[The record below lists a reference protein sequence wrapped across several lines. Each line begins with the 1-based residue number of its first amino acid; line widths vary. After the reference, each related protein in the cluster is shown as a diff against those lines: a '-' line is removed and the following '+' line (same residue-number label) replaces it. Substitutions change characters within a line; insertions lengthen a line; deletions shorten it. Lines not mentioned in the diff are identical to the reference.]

1 MYSTYIYYKDTSNIP
16 IIYIN
21 IVDLEVMMESFMK
34 IVVPVIMSLSLMMIL
49 STTSYSG
56 YGQPVANTPTNFNTT
71 IANTTAPNIGNQTNQ
86 NVSQLAQ
93 ADINQAE
100 PQIQSQTNQ
109 TNSTTGSLDLLMK
122 ESLLNYTNDAILALN
137 DDNETAI
144 QQNLVQIQNTL
155 IKAIGK
161 PVVIVPAPAIDLDSD

>member
-1 MYSTYIYYKDTSNIP
+1 M
-16 IIYIN
+16 
-21 IVDLEVMMESFMK
+21 MMESFMK

-56 YGQPVANTPTNFNTT
+56 YGQQVTNNAAT
-71 IANTTAPNIGNQTNQ
+71 IVNTTAEDTSNQTNQ
-86 NVSQLAQ
+86 NVSQPVQ
-93 ADINQAE
+93 ANISQTE
-100 PQIQSQTNQ
+100 PLIQSQTNQ
-109 TNSTTGSLDLLMK
+109 TNSTSGSSDLLMK
-122 ESLLNYTNDAILALN
+122 ERLLNYTNDAILALN

-161 PVVIVPAPAIDLDSD
+161 PVVIVPAPALDLDSD

>member
-1 MYSTYIYYKDTSNIP
+1 MK
-16 IIYIN
+16 
-21 IVDLEVMMESFMK
+21 SFMK
-34 IVVPVIMSLSLMMIL
+34 IVVPVIMSLSLIMIL

-56 YGQPVANTPTNFNTT
+56 YGQPVANTTTTTTT
-71 IANTTAPNIGNQTNQ
+71 IGNTTAPDTSNHTNQ

-93 ADINQAE
+93 EDFNQAE
-100 PQIQSQTNQ
+100 PQIQSQANQ
-109 TNSTTGSLDLLMK
+109 TNSTSDSSDLLMK
-122 ESLLNYTNDAILALN
+122 ERLLNYTNDAILALN

-161 PVVIVPAPAIDLDSD
+161 PVVIVPAPALDLDSD

>member
-1 MYSTYIYYKDTSNIP
+1 LKRGYIIP

-21 IVDLEVMMESFMK
+21 IVALEMMMESFMK

-49 STTSYSG
+49 STTSDSG
-56 YGQPVANTPTNFNTT
+56 YGQPVANATTN
-71 IANTTAPNIGNQTNQ
+71 IANVTAPDTSNQTNQ
-86 NVSQLAQ
+86 NVSQPVQ
-93 ADINQAE
+93 ANINQTE
-100 PQIQSQTNQ
+100 PLLQSQTNQ
-109 TNSTTGSLDLLMK
+109 TTNSTSGSSDLLMK
-122 ESLLNYTNDAILALN
+122 ERLLNYTNDAILALD

-161 PVVIVPAPAIDLDSD
+161 PVVIVPAPAFDLDSD